1 MKLSKRYDT
10 QPVHKSMKRDTEM
23 TERWNYQVN
32 LKTVFFYMFKNIK
45 EGINN
50 MIKEKKNI
58 FKMNLQT

>member
-1 MKLSKRYDT
+1 
-10 QPVHKSMKRDTEM
+10 MKRDTEM

-58 FKMNLQT
+58 FKMNL